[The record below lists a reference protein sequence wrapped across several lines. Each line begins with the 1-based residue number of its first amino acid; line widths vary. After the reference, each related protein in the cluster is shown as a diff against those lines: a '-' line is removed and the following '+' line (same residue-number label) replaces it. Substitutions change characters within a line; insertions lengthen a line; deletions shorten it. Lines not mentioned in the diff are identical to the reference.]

1 MEFINC
7 NLCGSNDTKVLY
19 EVKGRLIGKE
29 NFNIVQCKQCGLV
42 YTNPRPTVKEI
53 EKYYPPNY
61 SPFKFSYP
69 EPLFSNGI
77 GILRRILKK
86 KILMLHY
93 GYFANSE
100 IDPSKKNFL
109 RNITLPLKYRIGWI
123 LPPYK
128 RGGKILDIGCS
139 TGHYLSILRQL
150 GWDTYGV
157 EPDSKSSS
165 WARRQMG
172 LNVVTGRFEEI
183 DFPLDYFDV
192 VTLWHTLEHFHNP
205 LAALRKVHGILKK
218 DGLIIFAVPDI
229 STLNRKIFGTN
240 WWAWEVP
247 RHLYHFSFSTIVKLL
262 CKDSFKLLRV
272 ERPPYLAITI
282 LSLQNLLVGYF
293 PKGEKWAKRFLT
305 PENSKLSF
313 LLSPIG
319 WFLSFTGQTG
329 EMMIYARK

>member
-7 NLCGSNDTKVLY
+7 NSCGSNHTKVLY
-19 EVKGRLIGKE
+19 EVKERLIGKE

-69 EPLFSNGI
+69 EPLFSNDI

-100 IDPSKKNFL
+100 ISPFKKNFL

-128 RGGKILDIGCS
+128 EKGKILDIGCS
-139 TGHYLSILRQL
+139 TGHYLSTLRQL

-157 EPDSKSSS
+157 EPDPKSSN
-165 WARRQMG
+165 WARREMG
-172 LNVVTGRFEEI
+172 LNVFTGRFEEI
-183 DFPLDYFDV
+183 ELPLDYFNV

-205 LAALRKVHGILKK
+205 LAALRKVHRILKTG
-218 DGLIIFAVPDI
+218 GLVICGVPDVA
-229 STLNRKIFGTN
+229 TVNRKVFGSK
-240 WWAWEVP
+240 WSAWEVP
-247 RHLYHFSFSTIVKLL
+247 RHLYHFSFSSIVKLL
-262 CKDSFKLLRV
+262 HKSGFELLKV

-282 LSLQNLLVGYF
+282 LSLQNLLVDYF
-293 PKGEKWAKRFLT
+293 PKGEKWVKRFLT
-305 PENSKLSF
+305 PANSKLCS
-313 LLSPIG
+313 LLTPTG
-319 WFLSFTGQTG
+319 YFLSFTKQTG
-329 EMMIYARK
+329 EITVYGQK